1 MGVETP
7 QSDAELLQAVR
18 AGNAAAY
25 GELYERHVAAARA
38 LARQLVRGAEVE
50 DVVAE
55 SFTKILDLVGRG
67 SGPDSGFRT
76 YLLTVVRR
84 TVYDRSRVES
94 RQVTTGEIEL
104 YDPGVPFVDP
114 ALVGLEKS
122 LIARAFLSLPE
133 RWRAVLW
140 HTEVERLKPAGVAPL
155 LGLSAN
161 GVAAL
166 AYRAREGLRQAYL
179 QLHLGTLPEHE
190 CRPMLAKMG
199 AYVRGGLARR
209 DSKAIDE
216 HVDGCEECHGVLLEL
231 TDVNRGLR
239 VMVGPLIAGPLF
251 GGYAAALAR
260 MSVAGG
266 GAGGVLR
273 AFGRLRRAP
282 KGRQA
287 AVAGATMSVAAAVA
301 AAAVLLPVSSERPA
315 VRPSEAPRVAQPP
328 AKDDPARV
336 RVRVPPPSERPAQ
349 VPPPVRKD
357 RPGRARLRAT
367 IDALGS
373 LVRAQPGIV
382 ALRLRNYGDAPS
394 EELAAQVDLPP
405 GVTLVPT
412 ARHAH
417 RAAHP
422 GSSGATGSTGS
433 TGSAGAGGAGGA
445 AGTEG
450 SAKATSAANTGGSA
464 GTGGFAGVVRSAGP
478 GGTVGTVDGWACRP
492 AEGGARCVRKA
503 LAAGQGTTVF
513 LRVLVADEAP
523 QGPGP
528 AVRIAAGP
536 LRLLAKAE
544 TGVRGSGAPA
554 RFATDGKVTVR
565 AIGNALLSCPQERA
579 GCLEARRREGAQ
591 RDNDL
596 WPMTALDQDDRSD
609 TASSSGAELSVPK
622 GGEVVWAGLYWSAT
636 GERAG
641 PIKLRP
647 PGRKKYLTVRPGQVT
662 VRELPLGPVYQAFA
676 DVSELV
682 GDVRANGTWWAADA
696 PMKEGVSRH
705 AGWSLVLIVT
715 DPAEPYS
722 QAVVL
727 DTAAV
732 IGGGARRARIPL
744 GGLSPAAAP
753 ARVELVTW
761 EGDADLKGDK
771 VSLGSGA
778 LTPAGGERALAN
790 VFDGSSSGA
799 GELTFGMDVDTVGAE
814 LGVDPALTILTD
826 KDVVLFGVAAL
837 SVRARS

>member
-1 MGVETP
+1 MGVESP
-7 QSDAELLQAVR
+7 QSDADLLEAARQ
-18 AGNAAAY
+18 GNAAAY

-67 SGPDSGFRT
+67 GGPDSGFRT

-122 LIARAFLSLPE
+122 LIARAYLSLPE

-140 HTEVERLKPAGVAPL
+140 HTEVERAKPADVAPL

-179 QLHLGTLPEHE
+179 QMHLGSPPQHD
-190 CRPMLAKMG
+190 CRPVLGKMG

-209 DSKAIDE
+209 DSKAVDE
-216 HVDGCEECHGVLLEL
+216 HVSGCEECHGVLLEL

-251 GGYAAALAR
+251 GGYAAALAKPG
-260 MSVAGG
+260 VV
-266 GAGGVLR
+266 GAGGALR
-273 AFGRLRRAP
+273 LLGRLRRVP
-282 KGRQA
+282 KQQQV
-287 AVAGATMSVAAAVA
+287 AVAGGTVVVT
-301 AAAVLLPVSSERPA
+301 AAVLASLLLVADEQPI
-315 VRPSEAPRVAQPP
+315 VRPPSITPVAQPP
-328 AKDDPARV
+328 ASVAP
-336 RVRVPPPSERPAQ
+336 VPVPVPMPSERPVE
-349 VPPPVRKD
+349 VPPPVKQA
-357 RPGRARLRAT
+357 RPGKARLRAT

-382 ALRLRNYGDAPS
+382 GIRLRNYGESPS
-394 EELAAQVDLPP
+394 EELAAQVDLPD
-405 GVTLVPT
+405 GVTLVPP
-412 ARHAH
+412 ARRGH
-417 RAAHP
+417 
-422 GSSGATGSTGS
+422 
-433 TGSAGAGGAGGA
+433 
-445 AGTEG
+445 
-450 SAKATSAANTGGSA
+450 SAALLD
-464 GTGGFAGVVRSAGP
+464 P
-478 GGTVGTVDGWACRP
+478 VGTVDGWACRP
-492 AEGGARCVRKA
+492 VRGGARCARGA
-503 LAAGQGTTVF
+503 LQAGQGTAVF

-523 QGPGP
+523 EGAGP
-528 AVRIAAGP
+528 ALRVAAGS
-536 LRLLAKAE
+536 LRLQARAE
-544 TGVRGSGAPA
+544 EGVRVSGAPA
-554 RFATDGKVTVR
+554 RFATDGKVAVR
-565 AIGNALLSCPQERA
+565 AIGNTLLSCPAERA
-579 GCLEARRREGAQ
+579 GCQETRRRQGTQ

-596 WPMTALDQDDRSD
+596 WPMTRLDQDERSD
-609 TASSSGAELSVPK
+609 TASSSGAELTLPRGS
-622 GGEVVWAGLYWSAT
+622 EVVWAGLYWSAT
-636 GERAG
+636 GDEAG
-641 PIKLRP
+641 PVKLRP
-647 PGRKKYLTVRPGQVT
+647 PGRRKYTTVQPGEVT
-662 VRELPLGPVYQAFA
+662 MRELPLGPVYQAFA
-676 DVSELV
+676 DVTELV
-682 GDVRANGTWWAADA
+682 GDVRRNGTWWAADV

-727 DTAAV
+727 DTATV
-732 IGGGARRARIPL
+732 VGGQARRMRVPL

-761 EGDADLKGDK
+761 EGDADLRGDK

-778 LTPAGGERALAN
+778 LAPGGGDRDPAN
-790 VFDGSSSGA
+790 VFDGSSNGVA
-799 GELTFGMDVDTVGAE
+799 GMTFGTDVDTVGAE
-814 LGVDPALTILTD
+814 LGVDPGLTIVTD

>member
-38 LARQLVRGAEVE
+38 LTRQLVRGAEVE

-67 SGPDSGFRT
+67 GGPDSGFRT

-260 MSVAGG
+260 TSLAGG
-266 GAGGVLR
+266 RAGGVLR
-273 AFGRLRRAP
+273 ALGWLRRAP

-287 AVAGATMSVAAAVA
+287 AAAGLTMGVAAAVA
-301 AAAVLLPVSSERPA
+301 AAAVLLPVSGERPV
-315 VRPSEAPRVAQPP
+315 VRSSEAPRVAQPP
-328 AKDDPARV
+328 DKDDPARV

-373 LVRAQPGIV
+373 LVRAQPGIL

-394 EELAAQVDLPP
+394 AELAAQVDLPP
-405 GVTLVPT
+405 GVTLVPS
-412 ARHAH
+412 ARRGHS
-417 RAAHP
+417 AAL
-422 GSSGATGSTGS
+422 
-433 TGSAGAGGAGGA
+433 
-445 AGTEG
+445 AGT
-450 SAKATSAANTGGSA
+450 
-464 GTGGFAGVVRSAGP
+464 

-492 AEGGARCVRKA
+492 AEGGARCARKA

-536 LRLLAKAE
+536 LRVLAKAE

-609 TASSSGAELSVPK
+609 TASSSRAELSVPK

-636 GERAG
+636 GEQAG

-682 GDVRANGTWWAADA
+682 GDARANGTWWAADA

-715 DPAEPYS
+715 DPAESYS

-732 IGGGARRARIPL
+732 VGGGARRLRIPL
-744 GGLSPAAAP
+744 GGLRPAAAP

-771 VSLGSGA
+771 VALGSGA
-778 LTPAGGERALAN
+778 LTPAGGERALSN
-790 VFDGSSSGA
+790 VFDGSSNGVA
-799 GELTFGMDVDTVGAE
+799 EMTFGVDVDTVGAE
-814 LGVDPALTILTD
+814 LGVDPALTIVTD

>member
-1 MGVETP
+1 MGVESP
-7 QSDAELLQAVR
+7 QSDADLLQAVR
-18 AGNAAAY
+18 EGNAAAY

-67 SGPDSGFRT
+67 GGPDSGFRT

-84 TVYDRSRVES
+84 TVYDRSKVES

-122 LIARAFLSLPE
+122 LIARAYLSLPE

-140 HTEVERLKPAGVAPL
+140 HTEVERAKPADVAPL

-179 QLHLGTLPEHE
+179 QMHLGSPPQHD
-190 CRPMLAKMG
+190 CRPVLGKLG

-209 DSKAIDE
+209 DSKAVDE
-216 HVDGCEECHGVLLEL
+216 HVSACEECHGVLLEL

-251 GGYAAALAR
+251 GGYAAALAKPG
-260 MSVAGG
+260 VV
-266 GAGGVLR
+266 GAGGALR
-273 AFGRLRRAP
+273 MLGRLRRVP
-282 KGRQA
+282 KQQQVAMAGGTV
-287 AVAGATMSVAAAVA
+287 AVT
-301 AAAVLLPVSSERPA
+301 AAVLASLLLVADEKPI
-315 VRPSEAPRVAQPP
+315 VRPPAITPVAQPP
-328 AKDDPARV
+328 VSVAP
-336 RVRVPPPSERPAQ
+336 VPVPMPLPTERPAQ
-349 VPPPVRKD
+349 VPPPVKKD
-357 RPGRARLRAT
+357 KPGKARLRAT

-382 ALRLRNYGDAPS
+382 GIRLRNYGESAS
-394 EELAAQVDLPP
+394 EKLAAQVDLPD
-405 GVTLVPT
+405 GVTLVPP
-412 ARHAH
+412 ARHGH
-417 RAAHP
+417 
-422 GSSGATGSTGS
+422 
-433 TGSAGAGGAGGA
+433 
-445 AGTEG
+445 
-450 SAKATSAANTGGSA
+450 SAA
-464 GTGGFAGVVRSAGP
+464 RLGP
-478 GGTVGTVDGWACRP
+478 VGTVDGWVCRP
-492 AEGGARCVRKA
+492 VSGGARCARQA
-503 LAAGQGTTVF
+503 LQAGQGTAVF

-523 QGPGP
+523 QGAGP
-528 AVRIAAGP
+528 AVRIAAGS
-536 LRLLAKAE
+536 LRLQARAE
-544 TGVRGSGAPA
+544 EGVRSYGAPA
-554 RFATDGKVTVR
+554 RFATDGKVAVR
-565 AIGNALLSCPQERA
+565 AIGNTLLSCPAERA
-579 GCLEARRREGAQ
+579 GCSETRRRQGTQ

-596 WPMTALDQDDRSD
+596 WPMTPLDQDERPD
-609 TASSSGAELSVPK
+609 TTSSSGAELSLPK
-622 GGEVVWAGLYWSAT
+622 GSQVVWAGLYWSAADD
-636 GERAG
+636 EAG
-641 PIKLRP
+641 PIRIRP
-647 PGRKKYLTVRPGQVT
+647 PGRRKYLTVQPGEVT
-662 VRELPLGPVYQAFA
+662 MRELPLGPVYQAFA
-676 DVSELV
+676 DVSGLV
-682 GDVRANGTWWAADA
+682 GDVRRNGTWWAADI
-696 PMKEGVSRH
+696 PMKAGVSRH

-727 DTAAV
+727 DSATV
-732 IGGGARRARIPL
+732 VGGQARRVRVPL
-744 GGLSPAAAP
+744 GGLSPAASP

-778 LTPAGGERALAN
+778 LASGGGDRDPAN
-790 VFDGSSSGA
+790 VFDGSSNGVA
-799 GELTFGMDVDTVGAE
+799 GMTFGTDVDTVSAE
-814 LGVDPALTILTD
+814 LGVDPGLTIVTD